1 VETGTIQGRSAVD
14 FREFIHCLLALKV
27 LVVFLFVGVILVTM
41 VVFIYQ
47 LLMSEKFHYVIVV
60 FILFIF

>member
-1 VETGTIQGRSAVD
+1 METGTIQGRSAVD